1 MWDLILEYG
10 MPTVS
15 WYAEFA
21 FRRRV
26 SMSAIGSVIVMA
38 NRPSSPRFPSGFH
51 RRRDLRCARSSW
63 LPTGLGDAGQ
73 LTAMRHHAEA
83 DSAQAKPAVDGTRPP
98 AANAPR
104 VAAHLE
110 LGRPVCLDNQRLLRH
125 CQPSLKG
132 KPSRRSSERPSASF
146 VAVVTTV
153 MSIPRC
159 LSTLSGSISWNM
171 TCSVRPNV

>member
-10 MPTVS
+10 MRTVS

-38 NRPSSPRFPSGFH
+38 NWPSSPRFPAGFH
-51 RRRDLRCARSSW
+51 PAAGPSVCSFEL

-73 LTAMRHHAEA
+73 LTAVRHGAEA
-83 DSAQAKPAVDGTRPP
+83 DPAQAELAVDGARPP

-104 VAAHLE
+104 VAADLE
-110 LGRPVCLDNQRLLRH
+110 LGRPVRLGDQRFLCHYCQLSLLRRFRF
-125 CQPSLKG
+125 PL
-132 KPSRRSSERPSASF
+132 A
-146 VAVVTTV
+146 ATV
-153 MSIPRC
+153 SP
-159 LSTLSGSISWNM
+159 
-171 TCSVRPNV
+171 P